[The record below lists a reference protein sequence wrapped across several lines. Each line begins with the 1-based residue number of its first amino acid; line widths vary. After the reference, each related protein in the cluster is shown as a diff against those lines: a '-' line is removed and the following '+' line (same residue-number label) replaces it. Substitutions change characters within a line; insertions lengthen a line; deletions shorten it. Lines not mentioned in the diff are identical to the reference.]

1 MLSDNKE
8 NETQSIRT
16 LSAELSN
23 LSRPD
28 GSAIVAQGDT
38 VVQSAVYGPVEVR
51 PNKEL
56 PDKAYFDIVYKPLTG
71 LPGCPEKLRE
81 RVIRNTLEATLL
93 VNLHPR
99 KSINLI
105 LQEMQ
110 NDGGLL
116 ACCIN
121 SACMALM
128 DAGLAMKCLVAALN
142 AVITTEGDVLL
153 DPSLKQEEEAKACFT
168 FAFESINHEVITSNT
183 QGSYS
188 ETEFK
193 KCLEICRSASMKVFD
208 FYREC
213 VQRRFS
219 KEIDR

>member
-1 MLSDNKE
+1 M
-8 NETQSIRT
+8 
-16 LSAELSN
+16 
-23 LSRPD
+23 
-28 GSAIVAQGDT
+28 VAASYPVPVCNT

-56 PDKAYFDIVYKPLTG
+56 ADKAYFDILYKPLMG
-71 LPGCPEKLRE
+71 LPGCPEKFWE

-93 VNLHPR
+93 ANLHPR
-99 KSINLI
+99 KSINII

-128 DAGLAMKCLVAALN
+128 DSGLAMKCLVAALN
-142 AVITTEGDVLL
+142 AIITTEGDVLL
-153 DPSLKQEEEAKACFT
+153 DPSLKQEEEAKACFI
-168 FAFESINHEVITSNT
+168 FAFESINCEVITSTT

-188 ETEFK
+188 ETEFM

-213 VQRRFS
+213 VRQRFS
-219 KEIDR
+219 KEIDK